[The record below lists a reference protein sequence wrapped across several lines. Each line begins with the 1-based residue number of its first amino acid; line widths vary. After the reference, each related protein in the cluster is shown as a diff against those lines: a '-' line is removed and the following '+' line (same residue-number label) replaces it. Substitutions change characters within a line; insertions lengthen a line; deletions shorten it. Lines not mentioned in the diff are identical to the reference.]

1 MTTSQ
6 QDGTMIDK
14 MAQFDLLKEIADSEQ
29 KKPWQSGHNARTL
42 FKKHDFRI
50 VLITMEDAARMKQ
63 HHADGTISIQ
73 VLKGQIRVTKKPYRR
88 PSQKEMASPK
98 MAPAAQPMARG
109 QKLSVPFGM
118 NAPAATMIAVPGN
131 NRLKNANDSPNAKAN
146 MTGPAQA
153 ACRPM
158 KSTMS

>member
-50 VLITMEDAARMKQ
+50 VLITMEAGARMKE

-73 VLKGQIRVTKKPYRR
+73 VLKGRIRVTIHGKPHELSTGTLFTLAGSIRHDVEATGESAFLLTISW
-88 PSQKEMASPK
+88 PSAEEL
-98 MAPAAQPMARG
+98 AAMKHRG
-109 QKLSVPFGM
+109 YGS
-118 NAPAATMIAVPGN
+118 
-131 NRLKNANDSPNAKAN
+131 
-146 MTGPAQA
+146 
-153 ACRPM
+153 
-158 KSTMS
+158 